1 MAAFQQYRTSLL
13 DEIRELIKKENLPS
27 RDEFNAS
34 YQTLRLNPLKSS
46 QPRYPN
52 LFGTYFSSTNVAE
65 TEEVQTKNKRAIR
78 KYYEISFDTDSDS
91 DAEVVPSSQESGTT
105 DKESVSDTNPLPAIP
120 TEIQIEDFYF
130 YILNT
135 KIKIFTDTLQADDLL
150 SFVDSSHPE
159 KQRIELLGQ
168 LLQPEQDKLKVKHGE
183 ILQAIRSENSD
194 ITHLDNEITK
204 LKMNIALVSIHIL
217 LMITPK
223 DSNETIAFYMNLLKK
238 YSDTHFSKATRGG
251 NKPKKTRKSRRR
263 LKQKHSRKSTRA
275 RSRSR
280 KQKRTRKLTRK

>member
-1 MAAFQQYRTSLL
+1 MAAIIECRTSLL

-27 RDEFNAS
+27 RDEFNAN
-34 YQTLRLNPLKSS
+34 YQTLQLATLTPSS
-46 QPRYPN
+46 TTDPN
-52 LFGTYFSSTNVAE
+52 RFETYFSSTNVAE
-65 TEEVQTKNKRAIR
+65 TQEVQTKNKRAIR
-78 KYYEISFDTDSDS
+78 KYYEISFDSDS
-91 DAEVVPSSQESGTT
+91 ESEAEVVSSSQESATT

-120 TEIQIEDFYF
+120 TDIRIGDFYF

-135 KIKIFTDTLQADDLL
+135 KIKIFTDTLQAEDLL
-150 SFVDSSHPE
+150 NFVDSSHPE
-159 KQRIELLGQ
+159 KQRIKLLGQ

-183 ILQAIRSENSD
+183 ILNAFLSANSD

-204 LKMNIALVSIHIL
+204 LKMNIALVSIYIL

>member
-91 DAEVVPSSQESGTT
+91 EAEVVSSSQESGTT

-135 KIKIFTDTLQADDLL
+135 KIKIFTDTLQAEDLL